1 MTASQSPTG
10 ATSKAAYGNSNTGT
24 NPTAEYQPSSSTDA
38 QNNATAYTYD
48 GAGNLQQSA
57 DALPATAK
65 VTYNSDGTPA
75 TSTDP
80 KNGTNSTSY
89 TYNSLHQLTKIT
101 PPTGNSLQAKNLT
114 YDGFGRVATITDGAG
129 NTLTYTYDNADRI
142 TKAAYTGGTHT
153 VTVSYGYDGAGNL
166 KTQTDPSGTT
176 SYTYD
181 GRNKVLTKNAA
192 SGGGTLTYN
201 YDADANLTLVKDAGG
216 STSYTY
222 NTRNLLASLTDPA
235 GKLWQFAYNADGL
248 RTTTWFATNTAN
260 TTWSMEQVTSY
271 DKADRISRIQVY
283 DASSTSNVVSDT
295 SYCYSPYVS
304 GQACP
309 TTQCQHRQGAAAMVE
324 KQPDQHRLPVHLRHR
339 EPAQNRHQRRRQNL
353 QLRLRHRRE
362 PHLRRQLRCADL
374 QLRQPDHQQRLHLRR
389 RREHDRQPPST
400 APRPT
405 TTPGR

>member
-1 MTASQSPTG
+1 M
-10 ATSKAAYGNSNTGT
+10 
-24 NPTAEYQPSSSTDA
+24 
-38 QNNATAYTYD
+38 
-48 GAGNLQQSA
+48 
-57 DALPATAK
+57 
-65 VTYNSDGTPA
+65 
-75 TSTDP
+75 
-80 KNGTNSTSY
+80 NGTNSTSY
-89 TYNSLHQLTKIT
+89 TYNSLHQLTKVT

-142 TKAAYTGGTHT
+142 TKQAYTGGTHT

-201 YDADANLTLVKDAGG
+201 YDADGNLTLVKDAGG

-260 TTWSMEQVTSY
+260 TSWSMEQVTSY

-283 DASSTSNVVSDT
+283 RRLLHLQRRLRHLLLLQPVRVRAGL
-295 SYCYSPYVS
+295 PHH
-304 GQACP
+304 QR
-309 TTQCQHRQGAAAMVE
+309 QHRQGAAAVVGE
-324 KQPDQHRLPVHLRHR
+324 QPDQHRLPVHLRHR
-339 EPAQNRHQRRRQNL
+339 EPAQDRHQRRRQNL

-362 PHLRRQLRCADL
+362 PDLRRQLRRADL
-374 QLRQPDHQQRLHLRR
+374 QLRPTRSPAAASPTTAPGTS
-389 RREHDRQPPST
+389 PPPAST